1 MTKLMFGSVMVV
13 WLGAGQVFAQT
24 DAASCSAREVALNC
38 SGGACELVVEIV
50 GKPGCRLR
58 MDEAWLEAQ
67 GQPRITEDTSLR
79 IRIVGANLL
88 RYGLKFETRE
98 KVVESYVDLEKL
110 WREVLQF
117 VPSARVAAARGTNT
131 FIAAIDQWRRKL
143 TTEENLLAEFV
154 ERFKRETVT
163 CGDREEIAQKA
174 ESVPATLE
182 DLEALRQAAADLLAS
197 TEDLGSF
204 AVYDA
209 TVALHEATVNRIR
222 AFHSRAHATAYGVV
236 EPITFSGSGRIVT
249 STITMTELS
258 SGRDAGVT
266 EVVEFFVHSTL
277 PVMFHAGYAYSA
289 LDAFEFEPVAALA
302 GEDLFAQIN
311 EAKNTSGFAAFL
323 SYRLGGGEK
332 KRWGSDWFAT
342 IGTDFNEPGKRLF
355 LGASGRLKK
364 VLISGG
370 IATASVREADADDRV
385 TTVVDAVGGALGT
398 RELFTRIHT
407 TRQWR
412 PFFSVSFAPF

>member
-1 MTKLMFGSVMVV
+1 MKKVMFGSVLVV

-24 DAASCSAREVALNC
+24 GSASCNAREVSLNC
-38 SGGACELVVEIV
+38 SSGACELVVEIV

-67 GQPRITEDTSLR
+67 DQPRITEDTSLR

-88 RYGLKFETRE
+88 RYGLKFEIKE
-98 KVVESYVDLEKL
+98 KVIESYVDLEKL
-110 WREVLQF
+110 WGEVLRF
-117 VPSARVAAARGTNT
+117 VPDARVSRAAGDP
-131 FIAAIDQWRRKL
+131 FIAAIAAWREALAQEESEIAAVVSAHRGL
-143 TTEENLLAEFV
+143 TL
-154 ERFKRETVT
+154 T
-163 CGDREEIAQKA
+163 CGEREMIGREADA
-174 ESVPATLE
+174 VPARLKKLE
-182 DLEALRQAAADLLAS
+182 TLRQAASDLIRDSADL
-197 TEDLGSF
+197 DVF

-209 TVALHEATVNRIR
+209 TLAMHEASAARMKAFENKAR
-222 AFHSRAHATAYGVV
+222 ASADGFVRR
-236 EPITFSGSGRIVT
+236 ITFGEAGRIVT
-249 STITMTELS
+249 VAITMVDLASGTES
-258 SGRDAGVT
+258 GVT
-266 EVVEFFVHSTL
+266 EAVEFFVHSTL
-277 PVMFHAGYAYSA
+277 PVTFHAGYAYSA
-289 LDAFEFEPVAALA
+289 LDAFEFETVAALA

-311 EAKNTSGFAAFL
+311 EGKNTSGFVAFL
-323 SYRLGGGEK
+323 SYRLGGAEK

-370 IATASVREADADDRV
+370 IATASIREADAEDRV
-385 TTVVDAVGGALGT
+385 TVLVDAVGGVLGT

-412 PFFSVSFAPF
+412 PFFSLSFAPF